1 MSLILPCMLII
12 DLIRGFGSII
22 DLICAGVEGL
32 P

>member
-12 DLIRGFGSII
+12 DLIRGFSNII

>member
-1 MSLILPCMLII
+1 MLII